1 MWILSIPIIQRNSD
15 NMQFSVGYLLRQNSW
30 LLVAPEI
37 DDSGN
42 GFDGIL
48 NGATWVNDGVLGGV
62 LEFDGICD
70 YVDFPE
76 IDSSAPRHPG

>member
-1 MWILSIPIIQRNSD
+1 L
-15 NMQFSVGYLLRQNSW
+15 G
-30 LLVAPEI
+30 APEI

-48 NGATWVNDGVLGGV
+48 NGATWVNDGVLGKV

-70 YVDFPE
+70 YVDLPE
-76 IDSSAPRHPG
+76 IDSSAPHLTITTWINLSSG